1 MLNTVMVTFFVVAI
15 FNVQSLRQSPLGLLQ
30 LATCPLGL
38 GMSLECILSY
48 LVSVPDPKPTSVR
61 ITFSILEVIYTP
73 GEVSERDC
81 KLLCTCESAL
91 AVSRQPVAYV
101 AWEPTKAEIELLRE
115 NPKRRKVEP
124 GSTIGEDI
132 KVTIVPEHVHHF
144 SLGNNFFLASLP
156 GGKQSG
162 DMFGAAVCKCAVQS
176 RKCCIFHQSASFLAS
191 FELYHPIFL
200 HGCEMKWSSPGNEAN
215 CHC

>member
-1 MLNTVMVTFFVVAI
+1 MYSNHYMLNTVMVTFFVVAI

-30 LATCPLGL
+30 PLTMCPLGL
-38 GMSLECILSY
+38 GMSLECIVSY

-132 KVTIVPEHVHHF
+132 KVTIVPEHVCHF
-144 SLGNNFFLASLP
+144 SLGNNFFWLHFREGNSQGICSVQLCANAQYS
-156 GGKQSG
+156 QES
-162 DMFGAAVCKCAVQS
+162 AAYFIS
-176 RKCCIFHQSASFLAS
+176 
-191 FELYHPIFL
+191 
-200 HGCEMKWSSPGNEAN
+200 
-215 CHC
+215 